1 MSQTAHDSDTNHEDN
16 RIEFKM
22 QMTLFVHDM
31 PEIPKPE
38 TIGCMD
44 TAAFMQA
51 TEIYNK
57 LVHTRE
63 WLMQAIDKL

>member
-1 MSQTAHDSDTNHEDN
+1 MSEQTNTLEQKQEDN

-31 PEIPKPE
+31 PEIPKPAS
-38 TIGCMD
+38 MD

-51 TEIYNK
+51 VEIYNK
-57 LVHTRE
+57 LNDTRE
-63 WLMQAIDKL
+63 WLLKAIDRL